1 MDVRTIRQL
10 AEVMDQY
17 QLGELTLEQND
28 SKVHLV
34 KRAFSKVAPIPED
47 FQASEVEQVA
57 VAPANVNAPAATE
70 GYQITSPLVGT
81 FYRRPNEAPDAQ
93 EFVTEG
99 SHVMP
104 GTIVCII
111 EAMKVMNEIK
121 AEKAGTITKVLVE
134 NGTPVEFGQPL
145 FELKED

>member
-1 MDVRTIRQL
+1 M
-10 AEVMDQY
+10 
-17 QLGELTLEQND
+17 
-28 SKVHLV
+28 
-34 KRAFSKVAPIPED
+34 KRAFSKCP
-47 FQASEVEQVA
+47 QVA
-57 VAPANVNAPAATE
+57 DDIPNAEIETIAAAQPGANIQPAEAC
-70 GYQITSPLVGT
+70 QITSPLVGM
-81 FYRRPNEAPDAQ
+81 FYRRPSEDAE
-93 EFVTEG
+93 EFVEEG

-121 AEKAGTITKVLVE
+121 AEKAGTITKILVE

>member
-28 SKVHLV
+28 AKVHLV
-34 KRAFSKVAPIPED
+34 KRTFSGTPVKVEDAQPIDAEVAASASS
-47 FQASEVEQVA
+47 QANEIQ
-57 VAPANVNAPAATE
+57 AAE

-81 FYRRPNEAPDAQ
+81 FYRSNGTPDAQ
-93 EFVTEG
+93 AFVTEG

-121 AEKAGTITKVLVE
+121 AEKAGVITKVLVE
-134 NGTPVEFGQPL
+134 NGKPVEFGQPL
-145 FELKED
+145 FEVKED

>member
-34 KRAFSKVAPIPED
+34 KRAFPKCSPISDELTRP
-47 FQASEVEQVA
+47 EVETVMAEQ
-57 VAPANVNAPAATE
+57 ANSGVIAAE
-70 GYQITSPLVGT
+70 DYQQITSPLVGT
-81 FYRRPNEAPDAQ
+81 FYRRPNETPDAQ